1 MLLQGDMAV
10 FSASLMFVPKAPGAG
25 DSPGRRPLR
34 PRGRRAP
41 PERFRASRSQHG
53 VVLPLVLVLL
63 LLTTIVGYQV
73 METSSLEARMAVAR
87 EGKELSFQAAEAAI
101 EQARN
106 NEAALAEAF
115 AAARSAPGD
124 RAWPVH
130 NYTFDESLRGRVEF
144 RYIGEIPALGSDL
157 VIGNPGLRSLHFELR
172 ADTARSDERF
182 DSEHIQG
189 VKRLAPRRL

>member
-1 MLLQGDMAV
+1 M
-10 FSASLMFVPKAPGAG
+10 FSVRVMFVPRASRAG
-25 DSPGRRPLR
+25 DSPGRRPPR
-34 PRGRRAP
+34 PRGRRASP
-41 PERFRASRSQHG
+41 GRFRASRSQHG

-124 RAWPVH
+124 RAWPVRS
-130 NYTFDESLRGRVEF
+130 YTFDESLRGRVEF

-172 ADTARSDERF
+172 ADTARGDERF